1 MTNNVIG
8 RRRLIDVGAKQ
19 QNSIGKIVPFLL
31 HRFLDWILLLLLRQS
46 PPYRSICVAHVFSK
60 TTFSSGL
67 MITKL
72 KSNTKTTGWNKRPG
86 ASPYADDPAKL
97 TGNVKG
103 IYSKSER
110 LLKLMLFVDLFD
122 AGVEGGR
129 VVAVEAGKAEVGAV
143 TGLEKTILGKERQRI
158 GLDGLTGLLKVS

>member
-1 MTNNVIG
+1 M
-8 RRRLIDVGAKQ
+8 
-19 QNSIGKIVPFLL
+19 
-31 HRFLDWILLLLLRQS
+31 
-46 PPYRSICVAHVFSK
+46 AHVFSK

-86 ASPYADDPAKL
+86 ASPYADDLAKL
-97 TGNVKG
+97 TGNIKGIYSKNIKG

-110 LLKLMLFVDLFD
+110 LLKLMLHVDLLD

-129 VVAVEAGKAEVGAV
+129 VVAVEAGQAEIAAPA
-143 TGLEKTILGKERQRI
+143 GLEKTLLGKERQRI

>member
-1 MTNNVIG
+1 
-8 RRRLIDVGAKQ
+8 
-19 QNSIGKIVPFLL
+19 
-31 HRFLDWILLLLLRQS
+31 
-46 PPYRSICVAHVFSK
+46 
-60 TTFSSGL
+60 

-86 ASPYADDPAKL
+86 APPYADDPAKL

-110 LLKLMLFVDLFD
+110 LLKLMFLVDLFD

-129 VVAVEAGKAEVGAV
+129 VVAVEAGQTKVTAV
-143 TGLEKTILGKERQRI
+143 TGLEKTILGKECQRI

>member
-1 MTNNVIG
+1 MDCVLAGQNAEIMRFVRPARLSADKLLNKLGKHPEVPDPRYETGGKPLTNNVIG

-86 ASPYADDPAKL
+86 ASPTL
-97 TGNVKG
+97 TTRRNSPGTSRESIANQKD
-103 IYSKSER
+103 
-110 LLKLMLFVDLFD
+110 F
-122 AGVEGGR
+122 
-129 VVAVEAGKAEVGAV
+129 
-143 TGLEKTILGKERQRI
+143 
-158 GLDGLTGLLKVS
+158 